1 MNRKKYEIYESKEY
15 NNIREVLDNAF
26 TNYPD
31 NVAFKLKETNGK
43 QVTYKEIKYK
53 NFQNDINVSWN
64 SFN

>member
-1 MNRKKYEIYESKEY
+1 MNRR
-15 NNIREVLDNAF
+15 NITTLREVLDNAF

-53 NFQNDINVSWN
+53 RFSK
-64 SFN
+64 

>member
-1 MNRKKYEIYESKEY
+1 MNRTKYDIYESEEY

-43 QVTYKEIKYK
+43 QVTYKKIKYK
-53 NFQNDINVSWN
+53 KINKKIYIN
-64 SFN
+64 